1 MFKYINKEETDGV
14 RNLKVKQAAISGSK
28 HIGIS
33 NILKGTLILTLAGF
47 ITRVIGFLYKIFL
60 SKVMGTEW
68 LGIYQLVFPVYGIAF
83 TIYATGIQTALSRL
97 IAAEMG
103 KKNHKNIGRI
113 LRVGLLLSV
122 SLALI
127 LSFLLYRF
135 SDYVALRFLLEP
147 RSSSSLRIL
156 AVVFPFCAITSCING
171 YYYGLKKAGVPA
183 ESQLLE
189 QMIRVIV
196 VYIAAYTVG
205 KGNFQVTCEM
215 AVLGLV
221 IGEIAS
227 SLFNFLSLF
236 ISKPPKA
243 MLYPGPD
250 PNTKTLRRKTI
261 LGNILH
267 LSVPLSTNRLLIN
280 ILHSIEAV
288 LIPTML
294 RKSGLSTSDAL
305 STYGTLVGMSIPFIM
320 FPTAVI
326 NSLAVLLLPTV
337 SEAQAMENNDMI
349 GRTTAVSIKYS
360 LIIGI
365 MSTGIFLLFGNE
377 LGISIFNSEE
387 AGSYLIVLAW
397 ICPLIYMATT
407 MGSIINGLGKA
418 HITFINS
425 IVGTLVKILIIIF
438 LIPREG
444 IGGYLI
450 ALLIGQLILT
460 IMDSIYIIRNIYFQ
474 FDAINSLLKPGI
486 IVAMSGFILKRIYE
500 YLHKITQIHQAVFLL
515 SFCLIFCV
523 VCLILFI
530 ITDMISKSDFK

>member
-1 MFKYINKEETDGV
+1 M
-14 RNLKVKQAAISGSK
+14 KVKQAALAGSR
-28 HIGIS
+28 HIGRS

-68 LGIYQLVFPVYGIAF
+68 LGIYQLIFPVYGIAF

-97 IAAEMG
+97 IAAEIG
-103 KKNHKNIGRI
+103 KKNPKNIGRI
-113 LRVGLLLSV
+113 LRLGLLLSV

-127 LSFLLYRF
+127 LSLLLYRF
-135 SDYVALRFLLEP
+135 SDYVAVNFLLEP
-147 RSSSSLRIL
+147 RSASSLRIL
-156 AVVFPFCAITSCING
+156 AVVFPFCSITSCING

-183 ESQLLE
+183 STQLLE
-189 QMIRVIV
+189 QMIRVVV
-196 VYIAAYTVG
+196 VYIVAYTVG
-205 KGNFQVTCEM
+205 KGDFQVTCEM

-227 SLFNFLSLF
+227 SLYNFLSLF
-236 ISKPPKA
+236 ISKSPKS

-250 PNTKTLRRKTI
+250 PEAVTLRRKNI
-261 LGNILH
+261 LKNILH

-288 LIPTML
+288 LIPTLL
-294 RKSGLSTSDAL
+294 RRSGLSTSDAL

-326 NSLAVLLLPTV
+326 NSLAVLLLPTI
-337 SEAQAMENNDMI
+337 SEAQAMENEDLI
-349 GRTTAVSIKYS
+349 GRTTAASIKYS

-365 MSTGIFLLFGNE
+365 ISTGIFLLFGRN

-387 AGSYLIVLAW
+387 AGYYLIILAW

-407 MGSIINGLGKA
+407 LGSIINGLGKA

-425 IVGTLVKILIIIF
+425 IVGTLAKIILIIF
-438 LIPREG
+438 LIPQQG
-444 IGGYLI
+444 IGGYLTS
-450 ALLIGQLILT
+450 LLIGQLIMT
-460 IMDSIYIIRNIYFQ
+460 IMDSIYIIRNIHFR
-474 FDAINSLLKPGI
+474 FDAVNSLLKPGI
-486 IVAMSGFILKRIYE
+486 IVAMSGFIIKSIYE

-515 SFCLIFCV
+515 LFCLLFCV

-530 ITDMISKSDFK
+530 ITDTISKSDFK